1 MSKLLNFFKNNKI
14 LVLGIVLALMASFF
28 WNDIK
33 EIGKEEAKEKAQ
45 QKYEEVLKE
54 QEDKQE
60 EVKQT
65 EKDKQLEIDKE
76 KEKQEALK
84 KEEEKK
90 LEIAKAEALKK
101 QEIEKEKL
109 KKEEEEAKK
118 YKEEIIKKDQE
129 NIEKKDKYLTDPV
142 PAGKPKPVEW
152 QDISIDKTKTLTCTL
167 SIRCDTILNNMEKL
181 DPAKMEV
188 LPSDGTIYAKKE
200 VVFHPG
206 ESVFD
211 VLLREVQTNKIHMEY
226 EMTPI
231 YNSNYIE
238 GIHNLYEFDCGELS
252 GWMYKVNGWFPNY
265 GCSRYVLKDKDVIEW
280 VYTCDLGRDVGGGM
294 AVGGSKK

>member
-14 LVLGIVLALMASFF
+14 LVLGIVLALIASFF

-109 KKEEEEAKK
+109 KKEEEAKK